1 MNPRRT
7 KIVCTIGPACSR
19 GAMRW
24 KKLVR
29 AGMDVA
35 RLNFSHGSHETH
47 AAAIHN
53 LRHLSERLNRPL
65 PILQDLSGPKVR
77 LGSFASPTVSLKR
90 HDIVRFTGAQH
101 QLPDCADHLPLPV
114 PELLQALRRGSILLL
129 DDGKIELKI
138 TRIDETTDLP
148 TVWARVVAG
157 GELKPQKGVTAPGL
171 SFSLP
176 AITEKDRDDLRFG
189 LVNGVDFVAASYVR
203 TADDL
208 LPLFEVMDEVG
219 RRVPVIAKIEKFE
232 AVKNLASILRVVD
245 GIMVARGDLGVE
257 MPFDEVPIVQ
267 KMIIKACNRAGKPVI
282 TATQMLES
290 MMTCPR
296 PTRAEATD
304 VTNAIF
310 DGTDAVMLSGE
321 TASGEYPDTAVKT
334 MARIALRAEAAF
346 LGDAAYN
353 SRLLPADD
361 VTTAVARA
369 SGVIA
374 SRIGARAILCATT
387 SGSTALKVSQS
398 RPSVPIVG
406 VTTIPETYR
415 RLALIWGVQPCL
427 VPAVGDTDSMMDTTI
442 SAALESRAVKEGDL
456 VVITAGV
463 PVNSPGTTNLIKV
476 HVVGAPIR
484 PVVD

>member
-1 MNPRRT
+1 ME
-7 KIVCTIGPACSR
+7 
-19 GAMRW
+19 
-24 KKLVR
+24 KLVR

-77 LGSFASPTVSLKR
+77 LGSFVAPTISLKR
-90 HDIVRFTGAQH
+90 RDVVRFTAALCQVTE
-101 QLPDCADHLPLPV
+101 CTDHLPLPV
-114 PELLQALRRGSILLL
+114 PELLRALRRGSVLLL

-138 TRIDETTDLP
+138 TRIDDPTGDEPL

-157 GELKPQKGVTAPGL
+157 GEIKPQKGVTAPGL

-176 AITEKDRDDLRFG
+176 AITEKDREDLRFG
-189 LVNGVDFVAASYVR
+189 LINGIDFVAASYVR

-208 LPLFEVMDEVG
+208 LPLFEVMEEVG

-232 AVKNLASILRVVD
+232 AVRNLASILRVVD

-267 KMIIKACNRAGKPVI
+267 KMIIKACNRACKPVI

-321 TASGEYPDTAVKT
+321 TASGDYPDTAVKT

-374 SRIGARAILCATT
+374 TRIGAKAILCATT
-387 SGSTALKVSQS
+387 SGSTALQS
-398 RPSVPIVG
+398 ISIS
-406 VTTIPETYR
+406 
-415 RLALIWGVQPCL
+415 
-427 VPAVGDTDSMMDTTI
+427 AVGSNCRRNDN
-442 SAALESRAVKEGDL
+442 
-456 VVITAGV
+456 
-463 PVNSPGTTNLIKV
+463 P
-476 HVVGAPIR
+476 
-484 PVVD
+484 